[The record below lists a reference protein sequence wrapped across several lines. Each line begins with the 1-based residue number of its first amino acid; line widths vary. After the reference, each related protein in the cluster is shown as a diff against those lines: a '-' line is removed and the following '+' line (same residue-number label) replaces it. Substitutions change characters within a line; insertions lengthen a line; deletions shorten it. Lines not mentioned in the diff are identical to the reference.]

1 MMDGE
6 YSVWKKYENVLLVRK
21 NGRALNQGH
30 SFFFFS
36 GRICKVLFHPIIIT
50 YN

>member
-30 SFFFFS
+30 SFFFLVAFVRCS
-36 GRICKVLFHPIIIT
+36 SIPS
-50 YN
+50 